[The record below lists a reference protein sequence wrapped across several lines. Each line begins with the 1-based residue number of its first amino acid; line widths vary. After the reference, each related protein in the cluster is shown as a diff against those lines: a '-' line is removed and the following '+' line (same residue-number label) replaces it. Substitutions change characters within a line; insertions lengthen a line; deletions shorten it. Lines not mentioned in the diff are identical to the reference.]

1 MEIDGDSAGGSTN
14 ASWINPEDLG
24 KCVDV
29 IYTSRIPWYPENS
42 DQHRNIWIILVDLS
56 TLSN

>member
-24 KCVDV
+24 KCINV
-29 IYTSRIPWYPENS
+29 IYTITRHASHGVRKTLI
-42 DQHRNIWIILVDLS
+42 NIEAS
-56 TLSN
+56 

>member
-24 KCVDV
+24 KRVDV
-29 IYTSRIPWYPENS
+29 IKCHASHGIRKTLI
-42 DQHRNIWIILVDLS
+42 NIEAS
-56 TLSN
+56 G